1 MKGELINMKK
11 REKVLLM
18 IAVFRT
24 EINESQLLIGEGFT
38 LTEAILRAIEIN
50 FEDHEILAAVQTYGP
65 DDFEGL
71 YEWYLSRGIF
81 ISEPLI
87 LKDRHPIG

>member
-1 MKGELINMKK
+1 MKK

-18 IAVFRT
+18 IAVFRS
-24 EINESQLLIGEGFT
+24 ELAESQLLIGEGFT
-38 LTEAILRAIEIN
+38 LTEAIIRAIEIN
-50 FEDHEILAAVQTYGP
+50 FEDQDILAAVQTYGP

-71 YEWYLSRGIF
+71 SEWYLSRGIY

-87 LKDRHPIG
+87 LSDMSSIRK